1 MTQPTKLQRHLDII
15 AYLVGRRLPVSV
27 EELMEGIPAYAEKWN
42 TGKNTDRESVRR
54 MFERDKDDLRE
65 AGIPL
70 KTIKYNIDYGATETE
85 GYIIE
90 KRDFYL
96 PYLKLVSG
104 QVKPPSQ
111 HRAPARIAELE
122 IKQVDAPVAL
132 EALRRVMEVP
142 GFPLKREA
150 KSAFRKLAFDLDP
163 DAFSDVSSVLVIDA
177 TEGQLTTNLKK
188 LSDALLARKRVTFHY
203 RGMYR
208 GQDTEREV
216 NGYGL
221 LFQSGHWY
229 LIGHDST
236 RNDIRI
242 FRVGRMTDVAPNPRK
257 PNTADYSIPN
267 DFSIDVYVG
276 RQAWELGDDEEPIEA
291 KVRFRFPLTLWAER
305 NRYGE
310 VVEQH
315 NDGSQMRVFMVQ
327 QVLPF
332 ARWLLSLQTDVEV
345 IEPEELRLE
354 VERLARKVAAAHG
367 GQRE

>member
-42 TGKNTDRESVRR
+42 IGNNTDRESVRR
-54 MFERDKDDLRE
+54 MFERDKDDLRA

-85 GYIIE
+85 GYIVE

-104 QVKPPSQ
+104 QPKPPSQ
-111 HRAPARIAELE
+111 HRAPARVGELE
-122 IKQVDAPVAL
+122 IKQEDAPVAL
-132 EALRRVMEVP
+132 EALRRVMDVP

-163 DAFSDVSSVLVIDA
+163 EAFSDASPVLVFDT
-177 TEGQLTTNLKK
+177 TEGQLTNNLKK
-188 LSDALLARKRVTFHY
+188 LSDALLARKRVSFHY

-216 NGYGL
+216 NGYAL

-229 LIGHDST
+229 LIGHDAT
-236 RNDIRI
+236 RNDIRV
-242 FRVGRMTDVAPNPRK
+242 FRAGRMSDVVPNTRK
-257 PNTADYSIPN
+257 PNTADYSIPR
-267 DFSIDVYVG
+267 DFSVAAYVG
-276 RQAWELGDDEEPIEA
+276 RQAWELGDDEEAIEA

-305 NRYGE
+305 NGFGE

-315 NDGSQMRVFMVQ
+315 NDGSQIRVFVIQ

-345 IEPEELRLE
+345 IEPDELRAE
-354 VERLARKVAAAHG
+354 VEQMARKVGAAHG
-367 GQRE
+367 ATGE